1 MNPINPIELNNIRVL
16 SITYE
21 KLLCIVSEE
30 QADILRN
37 NNLEVK
43 ELNSDEYGTS
53 YSIPIKCASDK
64 MCSLYKTINRSN
76 ITKGCYDICG
86 VVANWTYSGKEGIRL
101 DGYFI
106 RKLEAVIPIN
116 PTLKRM
122 CGTMDLD
129 GTSREGEIT
138 VPTRKIKKIVKLSA
152 V

>member
-53 YSIPIKCASDK
+53 YSIPIKCV
-64 MCSLYKTINRSN
+64 LY
-76 ITKGCYDICG
+76 TKQ
-86 VVANWTYSGKEGIRL
+86 
-101 DGYFI
+101 
-106 RKLEAVIPIN
+106 
-116 PTLKRM
+116 
-122 CGTMDLD
+122 
-129 GTSREGEIT
+129 
-138 VPTRKIKKIVKLSA
+138 
-152 V
+152 